1 MQNKLVIE
9 ILPHQYG
16 ELQKLLDRAL
26 NTWEPHT
33 RPAWINEVESQL
45 MEKMHVAHIQ
55 TPVENTLSARGDSPF
70 AAIDGGAA
78 KSASCLGQD
87 GAHPAD
93 SYPGP

>member
-45 MEKMHVAHIQ
+45 MEKMNVAYIQ
-55 TPVENTLSARGDSPF
+55 TSVENPFSARSDSSF

-78 KSASCLGQD
+78 ESASCLGQD
-87 GAHPAD
+87 GDHPAD
-93 SYPGP
+93 TYPNP